1 MDIIQPEP
9 KYITNYEAS
18 RMLSIP
24 VHKIDAVIKL
34 YSIPHYREGS
44 TIFIR
49 RDILPHIKAFVSS
62 LEQSG
67 YAF

>member
-1 MDIIQPEP
+1 MDIIQSDP

>member
-1 MDIIQPEP
+1 MDIIQSDP

-49 RDILPHIKAFVSS
+49 RDIVHHIKAFVTS

>member
-1 MDIIQPEP
+1 MDIIQSEP

-18 RMLSIP
+18 RILSIP
-24 VHKIDAVIKL
+24 LYKIDTVIRL

-49 RDILPHIKAFVSS
+49 KDVAHHIKAFVSL

>member
-49 RDILPHIKAFVSS
+49 RDIVHHIKAFVSS

>member
-1 MDIIQPEP
+1 MDIIRYEP

-18 RMLSIP
+18 RMLRIP
-24 VHKIDAVIKL
+24 VHKIDAAIKI
-34 YSIPHYREGS
+34 YNIPHYREGS

-49 RDILPHIKAFVSS
+49 RDIAPHIKMFVSL

>member
-1 MDIIQPEP
+1 MDIIQPEL

-18 RMLSIP
+18 RLLAIP
-24 VHKIDAVIKL
+24 VHKIDAVIRL

-49 RDILPHIKAFVSS
+49 RDILHHIKAFVSL

>member
-1 MDIIQPEP
+1 MDIIRYEP
-9 KYITNYEAS
+9 KYITNYELS

-24 VHKIDAVIKL
+24 VHKIDTAIRF
-34 YSIPHYREGS
+34 YNIPHYREDS

-49 RDILPHIKAFVSS
+49 RDIVHSIKAFVSL

>member
-1 MDIIQPEP
+1 MDIIQSDP

-49 RDILPHIKAFVSS
+49 RGILPHIKAFVSS

>member
-1 MDIIQPEP
+1 
-9 KYITNYEAS
+9 
-18 RMLSIP
+18 MLSIP

>member
-9 KYITNYEAS
+9 KYITNYEVS

-49 RDILPHIKAFVSS
+49 RDIVHHIKAFVSS

>member
-1 MDIIQPEP
+1 MNIIQPEP

-49 RDILPHIKAFVSS
+49 REVLPHIRAFVTS
-62 LEQSG
+62 LERSG
-67 YAF
+67 YVF